1 MKRKKTLTA
10 VLATVLALGVAPS
23 GALAATSTGT
33 EPGDALTIESVRAA
47 PDPVVLY
54 ATKTSTVT
62 VDVAVELRDH
72 DLEMITASIRPVG
85 APAEY
90 LETDNLTP
98 VAGEPDTYRAVF
110 TIGKA
115 VQTGTWRVDV
125 SAEDKGG
132 NIQFLEYADTF
143 SVKRNT
149 NIREWKASPEPVHR
163 GSAITLGGRLVRMD
177 PEAGYVDYSGKR
189 VGIYFRAAGTET
201 RVFLE
206 YTTTDS
212 SGRFRT
218 SEPAAKDGV
227 WYAVFE
233 GTAHHDA
240 HSSGG
245 DYVDVL

>member
-1 MKRKKTLTA
+1 MA
-10 VLATVLALGVAPS
+10 PFLALGIAPS
-23 GALAATSTGT
+23 GALAASSTGT
-33 EPGDALTIESVRAA
+33 EPGDPLTIESVRAT

-62 VDVAVELRDH
+62 VDVAVELRDY

-85 APAEY
+85 AAAEY

-98 VAGEPDTYRAVF
+98 VAGQPDTYRAVF
-110 TIGKA
+110 TIGRA
-115 VQTGTWRVDV
+115 VPTGTWRVDA

-132 NIQFLEYADTF
+132 NIHFLEYADTF

-149 NIREWKASPEPVHR
+149 NIREWNASPEPVRR
-163 GSAITLGGRLVRMD
+163 GSPITFTGRLVRMD
-177 PEAGYVDYSGKR
+177 PDDGYVGYSGKR
-189 VGIYFRAAGTET
+189 VGIYFRAAGTQT
-201 RVFLE
+201 RGFVE
-206 YTTTDS
+206 YTMTDS

-227 WYAVFE
+227 WYAVFA
-233 GTAHHDA
+233 GTTHHDA

-245 DYVDVL
+245 DYVEVL